1 MKQTSSGVAKPQMVA
16 VIVSVVVSVMVAQA
30 APEDD
35 KRGRDKGKLRSA
47 MACSCYCMGATTC

>member
-1 MKQTSSGVAKPQMVA
+1 MVA

-35 KRGRDKGKLRSA
+35 KRGRDNGKLRSV